1 MEISN
6 TSVHFVHCLLR
17 IHGLTQFFN
26 IFFSLLLNF
35 LSGFI
40 SVCQWPI
47 LKQHTKIVENKLCS
61 FLWSIYMHIR
71 WVVFNQTDLNVYKH
85 SASLSVQVGH
95 WFYLSSCVPH
105 LCETFEDAEEISLRC
120 SLRQS
125 VHLLVV
131 KRFCMVM
138 SLKADTDLLVHLYLK
153 CARKIW
159 NTLL

>member
-1 MEISN
+1 M
-6 TSVHFVHCLLR
+6 
-17 IHGLTQFFN
+17 

-95 WFYLSSCVPH
+95 WFCFFSCVPH
-105 LCETFEDAEEISLRC
+105 LCKTFEDAGEICLRFSLH
-120 SLRQS
+120 QS

-131 KRFCMVM
+131 KCFCMVM